1 MWGVNFMGWLPKK
14 GKSMEYKLI
23 IDGRLPCLNDYLKAE
38 RQTYRKGGKFTT
50 KGNEM
55 KQESQE
61 VIIWRIRQQLR
72 GVHINRQVDLNYHYF
87 EPNKKRDKDNVSAYA
102 RKVVQDSLVL
112 AGVLDNDGWKN
123 VHNSSDEFDVDKDM
137 PRIEVTIVEVGD

>member
-1 MWGVNFMGWLPKK
+1 M
-14 GKSMEYKLI
+14 
-23 IDGRLPCLNDYLKAE
+23 A
-38 RQTYRKGGKFTT
+38 
-50 KGNEM
+50 
-55 KQESQE
+55 
-61 VIIWRIRQQLR
+61 IRQQLR

-87 EPNKKRDKDNVSAYA
+87 ELISRDKDNVSAYA